1 MELILNVVFTVVL
14 LGVLIFNVLDMR
26 KRMRTENKIK
36 EMNTERFFEFLESF
50 KEIQEHK
57 AKGVIYC
64 VDKALGEY
72 DIQLIGAFGVDDLVR
87 YEEFFYNAIDR
98 EKYEVRVWLA
108 ACGEYK
114 LIDGDWRWS
123 KHDCKADGYV
133 PPKLKF
139 KDGDE

>member
-26 KRMRTENKIK
+26 KRMRAEDKIR
-36 EMNTERFFEFLESF
+36 EFNTERFFNALIRFIEN
-50 KEIQEHK
+50 QEQK
-57 AKGVIYC
+57 IEGFIYC
-64 VDKALGEY
+64 FNEEEGDLDLLMAGR
-72 DIQLIGAFGVDDLVR
+72 FGIDDLIN
-87 YEEFFYNAIDR
+87 YEEYFFNIIDR
-98 EKYEVRVWLA
+98 NKYEVWFSTQS
-108 ACGEYK
+108 GTNFK